1 MVSLAPILITGYVN
15 PDLDGVAGMVA
26 YAELLNQHGRPA
38 QVGILGEPHDEAKYV
53 LARFKLTTPPS
64 VANAD
69 DFSQVILVDASDLIG
84 LEGRVAPEKVI
95 EIIDHRS
102 VNEADKFPQAQKQIE
117 LVGAAATLVAE
128 KFIQQGLSMSAESA
142 ILVYSA
148 IISNTLNFKG
158 GVTTERDRAAARWLE
173 QFITVPANYWRELFL
188 AKSDLSR
195 SKLAERI
202 EGDFAWL
209 IIGDKRVGIAQ
220 LEIIGAAEL
229 IANREA
235 EMIMALTK
243 LKTDLQLDYIFQ
255 NTIELEQQQNY
266 IVASDQSTRQ
276 LLEKVLDVSFQG
288 NLAIRDQLIMRKQI
302 IPLIKAELTK

>member
-1 MVSLAPILITGYVN
+1 
-15 PDLDGVAGMVA
+15 
-26 YAELLNQHGRPA
+26 
-38 QVGILGEPHDEAKYV
+38 
-53 LARFKLTTPPS
+53 
-64 VANAD
+64 
-69 DFSQVILVDASDLIG
+69 
-84 LEGRVAPEKVI
+84 
-95 EIIDHRS
+95 
-102 VNEADKFPQAQKQIE
+102 
-117 LVGAAATLVAE
+117 
-128 KFIQQGLSMSAESA
+128 MSAESA

-158 GVTTERDRAAARWLE
+158 GVTTERDRAAASWLE